1 MKEGYVLNPESGRII
16 SKTTAKYRRLVKLG
30 VIAEEVEEV
39 KTPAPTPTPT
49 AKQSTPVLA
58 VSTAKQPT
66 PEFDERDLQVKMAE
80 LTTNM
85 VADNMKKIVKSQRL
99 SDVEYDILLKKM
111 LYQKLCMAEPKKSKK
126 GKPKK
131 KAKGKKYKIV
141 EPSSESE
148 SESGSD

>member
-16 SKTTAKYRRLVKLG
+16 SKTTAKYRQLVKLG

-126 GKPKK
+126 EKPKK

-141 EPSSESE
+141 EPSSKSESE
-148 SESGSD
+148 SE